1 MRTKTTRRFMGVLAI
16 VLATGLGA
24 AGCTRRAG
32 GDPQLGLP
40 GNPPSALVI
49 AGPRSSVA
57 LPSIGAAI
65 SGSARTGEHLEVVDP
80 ANPAKPVLAS
90 LVAPAPPSMSGPVPP
105 VRPGPGATNYLVRQ
119 YRARY
124 QEYETKLDSD
134 RSALSHEL
142 GTRLRSWSGSIE
154 VAVSRASAGSG
165 SRAGVR
171 SSLAQAEDFFGSL
184 DQAGVSLG
192 TRKVLVLTSTPA
204 MARTVTPLPLSSL
217 AGVMVTLANF
227 TGSQKTEAE
236 WQADFLQ
243 AGAIRAV
250 VLSPGTQNE
259 LAPVIA
265 RGLNGETGPAP
276 AEVHFALDQAALSPA
291 AKARLDRVGTWLTS
305 ACPSAP
311 VTILG
316 FADPLG
322 SPKHNGRLAQQRA
335 MITMAYLAGRAVTPA
350 RMFAAGYGTGL
361 PAAPSN
367 SQGIQPRDRRVVIV
381 INPAAGRPGC

>member
-1 MRTKTTRRFMGVLAI
+1 MRTKTTRRFMGVFVI
-16 VLATGLGA
+16 VLAMGLGA
-24 AGCTRRAG
+24 VGCTRRPG
-32 GDPQLGLP
+32 GDPQLRLP
-40 GNPPSALVI
+40 ANRPSALVI
-49 AGPRSSVA
+49 AGPRSSLA
-57 LPSIGAAI
+57 LPSIEGAI
-65 SGSARTGEHLEVVDP
+65 SGSARTGEHLEIVDP

-90 LVAPAPPSMSGPVPP
+90 QVAPAPPSMSVPAPP
-105 VRPGPGATNYLVRQ
+105 VRPGTGATNYLVRQ

-124 QEYETKLDSD
+124 QEYETTLDSD

-142 GTRLRSWSGSIE
+142 GSRLRSWSGSIE
-154 VAVSRASAGSG
+154 VAVSRASADSGSG
-165 SRAGVR
+165 ASVR

-204 MARTVTPLPLSSL
+204 MARAVTALPPSSL

-276 AEVHFALDQAALSPA
+276 AQVHFALDQAALSPA
-291 AKARLDRVGTWLTS
+291 AEARLDRLATWLTS

-322 SPKHNGRLAQQRA
+322 SPSRNARLAQQRA
-335 MITMAYLAGRAVTPA
+335 MITMAYLAGRGVTPA

-367 SQGIQPRDRRVVIV
+367 SQGIQPRDRRAVIV
-381 INPAAGRPGC
+381 INPATGQPGC